1 MVRRKVEDSKKKKK
15 KKEKRNNTKAS
26 RKNLE
31 DSKNSILRKLGSR
44 QGLRRSRDILEPCVS
59 LLFVSSIA
67 TMAEKM
73 YYWGEQKDQ
82 VDPDQTF
89 IEFKAKS
96 VGSSRGREASHAAA
110 KTSVSTSQGR
120 AIEVGNRE
128 EDTERGGW
136 DNKLDFLFSCISVSV
151 GLGNVWR
158 FPYLCYKNGGGAF
171 LITYGIAMVFCG
183 IPIFFQE
190 VAIGQYLGAGGMTL
204 VGQLCPLLQGVGYA
218 TMTIVFFLDVYY
230 CIIIAW
236 TLFYLIST
244 FVNIP
249 NVPWKGCGNWWN
261 TEDCFDGL
269 EKIEETTDL
278 VNSNSTNSTCNENV
292 TLHHATPVEEY
303 WERRLLGITPG
314 IESIGG
320 IQWEL
325 LGCLVIGWLLV
336 YFIIRRGLHQS
347 GKIIWFSALF
357 PYVVLFIL
365 LGRAVTLEG
374 SYNGLLYYVTP
385 RWEELMSPGPWID
398 GATQIFFAY
407 SIGTG
412 ALPALGSY
420 NKFHHNCYKDALITC
435 VVNTLTC
442 LLAGCV
448 TFSILGHIALEQ
460 GTEVAKVV
468 KSGPGLV
475 FLTYPEVVLKLP
487 GASMWAII
495 FFVMLLI
502 LGIDSEF
509 CIVESFIT
517 GVVDNWPDLLRPHRN
532 KFTIAICCLMFLLGL
547 PMVTNGGVYIFQLMD
562 FYSASGMSILWVCFF
577 QTIAISWI
585 FGARKFCD
593 CIHQMMGIRLNNF
606 WYVCWVVFA
615 PVIMAFIFVF
625 QCVQYKPLRYG
636 NNYEYPTW
644 AEVIG
649 VCLSLSSMIWIPVY
663 AVYYVV
669 VTPGSIKENIL
680 KGLKPNIKS
689 HPKLPKGEKSAVIPM
704 SESSAGLITK
714 NNSFLSQT

>member
-1 MVRRKVEDSKKKKK
+1 M
-15 KKEKRNNTKAS
+15 T
-26 RKNLE
+26 
-31 DSKNSILRKLGSR
+31 
-44 QGLRRSRDILEPCVS
+44 
-59 LLFVSSIA
+59 
-67 TMAEKM
+67 EKM
-73 YYWGEQKDQ
+73 YYWGEEREP

-89 IEFKAKS
+89 IEFKAKVS
-96 VGSSRGREASHAAA
+96 AAGESSSRVDGKKVVTLPPCNKNNSEIGAREDD
-110 KTSVSTSQGR
+110 
-120 AIEVGNRE
+120 E
-128 EDTERGGW
+128 ERGGW

-171 LITYGIAMVFCG
+171 LVTYGIAMIFCG

-244 FVNIP
+244 FARLTNL
-249 NVPWKGCGNWWN
+249 PWSSCDNWWN
-261 TEDCFDGL
+261 TKNCFDKSNGTSL
-269 EKIEETTDL
+269 KQFTSERNTSLQI
-278 VNSNSTNSTCNENV
+278 NSNESF
-292 TLHHATPVEEY
+292 HHTTPVEEY
-303 WERRLLGITPG
+303 WERRVLGITSG
-314 IESIGG
+314 IEEIGG
-320 IQWEL
+320 MQWEL
-325 LGCLVIGWLLV
+325 LACLVLGWLLV

-347 GKIIWFSALF
+347 
-357 PYVVLFIL
+357 
-365 LGRAVTLEG
+365 AVTLDG
-374 SYNGLLYYVTP
+374 ADTGLLYYITP
-385 RWEELMSPGPWID
+385 RWSELLSPGPWID
-398 GATQIFFAY
+398 GTTQIFFAY

-420 NKFHHNCYKDALITC
+420 NKFHHNCYKDAMITC

-448 TFSILGHIALEQ
+448 TFSILGHIAMEQ
-460 GTEVAKVV
+460 GSQVSDVV

-475 FLTYPEVVLKLP
+475 FLTYPEVVLKLV
-487 GASMWAII
+487 GAPIWAII
-495 FFVMLLI
+495 FFFMLII

-517 GVVDNWPDLLRPHRN
+517 GVVDNWPDTLRPHRN
-532 KFTIAICCLMFLLGL
+532 KFTVAICILMFLLGV
-547 PMVTNGGVYIFQLMD
+547 PMVTHGGIYIFQLMD

-585 FGARKFCD
+585 FGVQKFCD
-593 CIHQMMGIRLNNF
+593 CVHQMMGIRLNKF
-606 WYVCWVVFA
+606 WYICWLILA

-625 QCVQYKPLRYG
+625 QCVQYKPLKYG
-636 NNYEYPTW
+636 SKYEYPTW
-644 AEVIG
+644 AEIVG
-649 VCLSLSSMIWIPVY
+649 FCLSFSSMIWVPGY
-663 AVYYVV
+663 AIYYVLM
-669 VTPGSIKENIL
+669 TPGSIKENIL

-689 HPKLPKGEKSAVIPM
+689 RAKLPTGEKSAIIPM

>member
-1 MVRRKVEDSKKKKK
+1 
-15 KKEKRNNTKAS
+15 
-26 RKNLE
+26 
-31 DSKNSILRKLGSR
+31 
-44 QGLRRSRDILEPCVS
+44 
-59 LLFVSSIA
+59 
-67 TMAEKM
+67 MAEKM
-73 YYWGEQKDQ
+73 YYWGEEKDH
-82 VDPDQTF
+82 VDPDQAF

-96 VGSSRGREASHAAA
+96 AGMDKKRKSSRPVPKMTVSSPQGKVSEVGSR
-110 KTSVSTSQGR
+110 V
-120 AIEVGNRE
+120 

-218 TMTIVFFLDVYY
+218 TMTIVFFLDIYY

-244 FVNIP
+244 FVKLP
-249 NVPWKGCGNWWN
+249 GVPWNGCGNWWN
-261 TEDCFDGL
+261 TDYCYDASGKF
-269 EKIEETTDL
+269 KNISH
-278 VNSNSTNSTCNENV
+278 VNGTNNANVSSSNT
-292 TLHHATPVEEY
+292 TLHYTTPVEEY
-303 WERRLLGITPG
+303 WERRVLGITSG
-314 IESIGG
+314 IETIGG

-325 LGCLVIGWLLV
+325 LGCLIVGWLLV

-365 LGRAVTLEG
+365 LGRAVTLDG
-374 SYNGLLYYVTP
+374 ASDGLLYYVTP
-385 RWEELMSPGPWID
+385 RWKELLSPGPWID

-435 VVNTLTC
+435 IVNTLTC

-448 TFSILGHIALEQ
+448 TFSILGHIASEQ
-460 GTEVAKVV
+460 GNDVSEVV

-487 GASMWAII
+487 GAPVWAII

-517 GVVDNWPDLLRPHRN
+517 GVVDNWPELLRPHRN
-532 KFTIAICCLMFLLGL
+532 KFTIAICLLMFVLGL

-585 FGARKFCD
+585 FGAQKFCD
-593 CIHQMMGIRLNNF
+593 CIHQMMGIRLNKF
-606 WYVCWVVFA
+606 WYICWVVFA
-615 PVIMAFIFVF
+615 PMIMVSIFVF
-625 QCVQYKPLRYG
+625 QCVQYKPLKYG
-636 NNYEYPTW
+636 NDYEYPTW
-644 AEVIG
+644 AEIVG
-649 VCLSLSSMIWIPVY
+649 VCLSLSSMIWIPGYVI
-663 AVYYVV
+663 YYLI
-669 VTPGSIKENIL
+669 VTPGSVKQNIL

-689 HPKLPKGEKSAVIPM
+689 HAKLPKGEKSAVIPM

>member
-1 MVRRKVEDSKKKKK
+1 MS
-15 KKEKRNNTKAS
+15 
-26 RKNLE
+26 
-31 DSKNSILRKLGSR
+31 
-44 QGLRRSRDILEPCVS
+44 
-59 LLFVSSIA
+59 
-67 TMAEKM
+67 EKM
-73 YYWGEQKDQ
+73 YYWGEEREAADSE
-82 VDPDQTF
+82 QTF
-89 IEFKAKS
+89 IEFKAKPS
-96 VGSSRGREASHAAA
+96 SAGESSRAIP
-110 KTSVSTSQGR
+110 KMVVSPPQGEITG
-120 AIEVGNRE
+120 AGNRG
-128 EDTERGGW
+128 EDAERGGW

-171 LITYGIAMVFCG
+171 LVTYGIAMIFCG

-236 TLFYLIST
+236 TLFYLIAT
-244 FVNIP
+244 FANLP
-249 NVPWKGCGNWWN
+249 GLPWSGCGNWWN
-261 TEDCFDGL
+261 TESCFSAEEAIQDL
-269 EKIEETTDL
+269 EKHANATTSTS
-278 VNSNSTNSTCNENV
+278 SNQTV
-292 TLHHATPVEEY
+292 HHTTPVEEY
-303 WERRLLGITPG
+303 WDRRVLGITGG
-314 IESIGG
+314 IEEIGG
-320 IQWEL
+320 MQWEL
-325 LGCLVIGWLLV
+325 LGCLVLGWLLV
-336 YFIIRRGLHQS
+336 YAIIRRGLHQS

-365 LGRAVTLEG
+365 LGRAVTLDG
-374 SYNGLLYYVTP
+374 AADGLLYYVTP
-385 RWEELMSPGPWID
+385 RWEELLTPGPWID

-448 TFSILGHIALEQ
+448 TFSILGHIAMEQ
-460 GTEVAKVV
+460 NTEVSEVV

-487 GASMWAII
+487 GAPIWAII
-495 FFVMLLI
+495 FFVMLII

-517 GVVDNWPDLLRPHRN
+517 GVVDNWPDTLRPHRN
-532 KFTIAICCLMFLLGL
+532 KFTVAICLLMFCMGV
-547 PMVTNGGVYIFQLMD
+547 PMVTHGGVYIFQLMD

-585 FGARKFCD
+585 FGTRKFCD
-593 CIHQMMGIRLNNF
+593 CVHQMMGIRPNRF
-606 WYVCWVVFA
+606 WYICWLVFA
-615 PVIMAFIFVF
+615 PVVMAFIFVF
-625 QCVQYKPLRYG
+625 QCVQYKPLKYG
-636 NNYEYPTW
+636 STYEYPLW
-644 AEVIG
+644 AEVVGFI
-649 VCLSLSSMIWIPVY
+649 LSFSSMIWIPAY
-663 AVYYVV
+663 AVYYVIAS
-669 VTPGSIKENIL
+669 PGSFMENIL

-689 HPKLPKGEKSAVIPM
+689 RAKLPKGEKSAIIPM
-704 SESSAGLITK
+704 SESSAGLISK
-714 NNSFLSQT
+714 NNSFLSQ